1 MSTGVLIT
9 LIICATILLLV
20 GIILIVAAIMN
31 RKNKD
36 KLDKTLEVIKSFRDL
51 ED

>member
-9 LIICATILLLV
+9 LIICATVLLLV
-20 GIILIVAAIMN
+20 GIIVIASIIA
-31 RKNKD
+31 NKHNKT
-36 KLDKTLEVIKSFRDL
+36 KLDKTLDVIKSLRDL

>member
-20 GIILIVAAIMN
+20 GILVIASAIMN

-36 KLDKTLEVIKSFRDL
+36 KFDKTLDVIKSFRDL